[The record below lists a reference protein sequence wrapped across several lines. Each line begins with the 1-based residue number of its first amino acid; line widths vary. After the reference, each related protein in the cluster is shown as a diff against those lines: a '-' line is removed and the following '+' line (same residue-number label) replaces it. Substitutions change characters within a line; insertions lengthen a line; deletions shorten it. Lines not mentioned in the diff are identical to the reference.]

1 MNRLVIT
8 TLLLL
13 WGSLSS
19 AKAAPI
25 IFDFTGVVDSGSY
38 TGISFSGSV
47 SFDSSSTNSVDYQ
60 VNLVNGGI
68 FIPQLHW
75 GDSGFTPGAGTSN
88 SGYSEDGVSLSIFR
102 DDSASEITIH
112 SISPYLYST
121 TYANSIFSLSA
132 LFSGSTPLMN
142 GTGSIHLSEDVIYEG
157 CGSGVG
163 NCSMSVYYDM
173 TGTLTNISLR
183 GSTTV
188 PEPSTIFL
196 MAAGIAGF
204 GFSRK
209 KVKQ

>member
-102 DDSASEITIH
+102 NDSASETTIIVDPH
-112 SISPYLYST
+112 LYSIT
-121 TYANSIFSLSA
+121 SAISFFSLDA
-132 LFSGSTPLMN
+132 IFSGSTPLMN
-142 GTGSIHLSEDVIYEG
+142 GTGSIILYEDVSYDG
-157 CGSGVG
+157 CSSGIG
-163 NCSMSVYYDM
+163 NCSTNVRYDM
-173 TGTLTNISLR
+173 TGTLADISLR
-183 GSTTV
+183 ATV